1 MLWPN
6 YVIVCGQPR
15 HPQIQGSVE
24 RANQVVEV
32 MVGKWMMIHNAT
44 EWSVGI
50 HPVAYQKTVAGI
62 GQLKILRT
70 TWYMA

>member
-6 YVIVCGQPR
+6 CVIVCGRPR
-15 HPQIQGSVE
+15 HPQSQGSVE
-24 RANQVVEV
+24 RANQDVEV

-50 HPVAYQKTVAGI
+50 HPVAYQKNSRWH
-62 GQLKILRT
+62 RT
-70 TWYMA
+70 IKNTP